1 MSKHDAELRK
11 KVETE
16 IQKHKQIVEADT
28 YRQNFHHM
36 PPVGLMND
44 PNGFIQWK
52 GVYHLFYQW
61 MPFETAHGA
70 KYWGHYTSEDLVNWK
85 HEAVALTPS
94 DWYDKDGVYSGSAI
108 VHDDQLHLFY
118 TGNIEGEHEPEA
130 EYQCLAVSQDGI
142 HFEKKGVLIE
152 TPKGYTGHFRDPK
165 VWKNGDQWYMVV
177 GAQTEDKQGKAVL
190 FRSEDLQN
198 WEHIGP
204 IAGSKE
210 GKLGEFGYMWECPD
224 LFELDGADVLMV
236 CPQGLEAD
244 GMDYANTYQS
254 GYFVGKWDE
263 TAETFQHGDFRE
275 LDRGFEFYAP
285 QTTRDEKGRRLLVG
299 WMGVPDQYEQAHPTV
314 ENGWVHCL
322 TIPRELK
329 WNGERIIQTP
339 VPELAHMRGPVLM
352 HSSITIENDQ
362 KAVRGVQG
370 RSVELNL
377 DFESLEDMFAI
388 ELFQYA
394 SLSYKDRVV
403 TLSRPHLEDRSK
415 TEFRRVKLD
424 EGLRNLRLFID
435 QSSLEIFING
445 GEEVF
450 TSRIY
455 PQAEEEHILFT
466 SLGSTTFSVEK
477 WDLKGYEYS

>member
-1 MSKHDAELRK
+1 MSKQDKELRK

-16 IQKHKQIVEADT
+16 IQEHNQTVEADT
-28 YRQNFHHM
+28 YRQNYHHM

-44 PNGFIQWK
+44 PNGLIQWK
-52 GVYHLFYQW
+52 GTYHLFYQW
-61 MPFETAHGA
+61 MPFDTAHGT

-85 HEAVALTPS
+85 HEEIALTPS

-108 VHDDQLHLFY
+108 VHNDQLHLFY
-118 TGNIEGEHEPEA
+118 TGNIEGEDGPEA
-130 EYQCLAVSQDGI
+130 EYQCLAMSRDGLN
-142 HFEKKGVLIE
+142 FEKKGVIIE
-152 TPKGYTGHFRDPK
+152 TPNGYSSHFRDPK
-165 VWKNGDQWYMVV
+165 VWKKGDQWYMVV
-177 GAQTEDKQGKAVL
+177 GAQTVDKQGKAVL
-190 FRSEDLQN
+190 FRSNDLYT
-198 WEHIGP
+198 WEHVGP
-204 IAGSKE
+204 IAGGHE

-224 LFELDGADVLMV
+224 LFELDGTDVLMV
-236 CPQGLEAD
+236 CPQGLEAVE
-244 GMDYANTYQS
+244 MDYANTYQS
-254 GYFVGKWDE
+254 GYFLGQWDE
-263 TAETFQHGDFRE
+263 TAETFHHEDFRE

-285 QTTRDEKGRRLLVG
+285 QTTRDEKGRRILFG

-314 ENGWVHCL
+314 EHGWVHCL

-329 WNGERIIQTP
+329 WNGERLIQTP

-370 RSVELNL
+370 RSIELNI

-394 SLSYKDRVV
+394 SLSYKDHVV

-415 TEFRRVKLD
+415 TEFRRVRLEK
-424 EGLRNLRLFID
+424 GLKDLRLFID